1 MNFLNKLSQRRK
13 GAKANPRILPRS
25 FTEEKAKIL
34 LRLRVT
40 LWLNFLKN
48 MTSSSASPRLCV
60 RSSRDMFTGEELY
73 RAALA
78 MDLQWFASPEEE
90 GRTHEPT
97 DVTYR
102 KAREEGRV
110 AKSQEL
116 VAALGLLL
124 PAIAII
130 FLAPWML
137 RTCTEML
144 RFFFTRVNELDPLT
158 DRFTAGLF
166 INYFLR
172 LALPI
177 LSIAV
182 VAALLS
188 NIIQTGFLFST
199 KPLGPDFSRI
209 LPRFGRYFERIFSVE
224 GLFNLGKSV
233 FKMAVIGTV
242 AYFII
247 RSKFKEL
254 ANLQTAG
261 LWAGVTL
268 IASLAAR
275 LLVIAALLLLGLAI
289 PDVLFQRWQF
299 RQSLKMTRE
308 AAKEE
313 LKQDEG
319 DPEVRGRLK
328 RLYRELLSR
337 NMLNAVPNADV
348 VITNP
353 THYSVALLYV
363 MDQMDGPRVVA
374 KGEDELAFRI
384 REVAKENDVPVFSN
398 PPLTRAIYDRTEV
411 GDQIPDWCFNAV
423 ALILAKFYT
432 FEQMQEKAQKM
443 GKNHWASKMGA

>member
-1 MNFLNKLSQRRK
+1 MKNIDLY
-13 GAKANPRILPRS
+13 KAVL
-25 FTEEKAKIL
+25 
-34 LRLRVT
+34 V
-40 LWLNFLKN
+40 
-48 MTSSSASPRLCV
+48 
-60 RSSRDMFTGEELY
+60 
-73 RAALA
+73 

-90 GRTHEPT
+90 GRTREPT

-116 VAALGLLL
+116 IAALGLLL
-124 PAIAII
+124 PAIAIV

-137 RTCTEML
+137 KTCVEML

-158 DRFTAGLF
+158 DKVTAGIF

-177 LSIAV
+177 LCIALV
-182 VAALLS
+182 TALFS
-188 NIIQTGFLFST
+188 NIIQVGFLFST
-199 KPLGPDFSRI
+199 KPLGPDFNRV
-209 LPRFGRYFERIFSVE
+209 LPKFGRYFGKIFSME

-233 FKMAVIGTV
+233 FKMIFIGAV

-247 RSKFKEL
+247 QSKFREL
-254 ANLQTAG
+254 VNLQRTG
-261 LWAGVTL
+261 LWEGIAL
-268 IASLAAR
+268 IASLASK
-275 LLVIAALLLLGLAI
+275 LLIIVALLLLGLSI
-289 PDVLFQRWQF
+289 PDILFQRWQF
-299 RQSLKMTRE
+299 RQSLKMTRQT
-308 AAKEE
+308 AKEE

-328 RLYRELLSR
+328 RLYRDLLSR
-337 NMLNAVPNADV
+337 NLMNTVPNADV

-363 MDQMDGPRVVA
+363 MDQMEGPRVVA

-384 REVAKENDVPVFSN
+384 REIAKEHNVPVYSN
-398 PPLTRAIYDRTEV
+398 PPLTRAIYDKTEV
-411 GDQIPDWCFNAV
+411 GDQIPEWCFNAV

-432 FEQMQEKAQKM
+432 YDQMQEKAQKM
-443 GKNHWASKMGA
+443 GKSHWASSMMRMGA

>member
-1 MNFLNKLSQRRK
+1 MILRKYFL
-13 GAKANPRILPRS
+13 RI
-25 FTEEKAKIL
+25 FTTNQHEPTRAEEKYDAASL
-34 LRLRVT
+34 CG
-40 LWLNFLKN
+40 LWLKN
-48 MTSSSASPRLCV
+48 
-60 RSSRDMFTGEELY
+60 DDLY

-78 MDLQWFASPEEE
+78 MDLQWFATPEEE

-116 VAALGLLL
+116 VASLGLLL
-124 PAIAII
+124 PAIAL
-130 FLAPWML
+130 FVLAPWML
-137 RTCTEML
+137 RTCVEML

-158 DRFTAGLF
+158 DRVTAGLF

-172 LALPI
+172 LSLPI
-177 LSIAV
+177 LSIALV
-182 VAALLS
+182 TALFS
-188 NIIQTGFLFST
+188 NIIQTGFLFTT
-199 KPLGPDFSRI
+199 KPLGPDFSKI
-209 LPRFGRYFERIFSVE
+209 LPKFGRYFGKIFSME

-233 FKMAVIGTV
+233 FKMVVIGIV

-247 RSKFKEL
+247 QSRFREL
-254 ANLQTAG
+254 INLQRSG
-261 LWAGVTL
+261 LWEGITL
-268 IASLAAR
+268 IASLASR
-275 LLVIAALLLLGLAI
+275 LLIIVALLLLGLAI
-289 PDVLFQRWQF
+289 PDILFQRWQF

-308 AAKEE
+308 SAKEE

-328 RLYRELLSR
+328 RLYRDLLSK
-337 NMLNAVPNADV
+337 NMMNAVPHADV

-363 MDQMDGPRVVA
+363 MDQMEGPKVVA
-374 KGEDELAFRI
+374 KGEDEMAFRI
-384 REVAKENDVPVFSN
+384 REIAKENNVPVYSN

-411 GDQIPDWCFNAV
+411 GDQIPQWCFNAV

-432 FEQMQEKAQKM
+432 FDQMQKKSQKL
-443 GKNHWASKMGA
+443 GKNHWASRMGA

>member
-1 MNFLNKLSQRRK
+1 MK
-13 GAKANPRILPRS
+13 
-25 FTEEKAKIL
+25 EL
-34 LRLRVT
+34 LQ
-40 LWLNFLKN
+40 
-48 MTSSSASPRLCV
+48 
-60 RSSRDMFTGEELY
+60 GEQLLL
-73 RAALA
+73 AALA
-78 MDLQWFASPEEE
+78 MDLQWFATPEEE

-116 VAALGLLL
+116 IAALGLLL
-124 PAIAII
+124 PALGIVA
-130 FLAPWML
+130 LAPSML

-144 RFFFTRVNELDPLT
+144 RFFYTRVNELDPLT
-158 DRFTAGLF
+158 DRMIAGIF
-166 INYFLR
+166 FNYFLR

-182 VAALLS
+182 VSALFS
-188 NIIQTGFLFST
+188 NLIQTRFLFST
-199 KPLGPDFSRI
+199 KPLGPDFSKI
-209 LPRFGRYFERIFSVE
+209 LPKFGRYFEKIFSVE

-233 FKMAVIGTV
+233 FKMAFIGII

-247 RSKFKEL
+247 RSRIKEL
-254 ANLQTAG
+254 VNLQHAG
-261 LWAGVTL
+261 LWMGINL

-275 LLVIAALLLLGLAI
+275 LLIIVALLLLALAV
-289 PDVLFQRWQF
+289 PDLLFQRWQF

-308 AAKEE
+308 SAKEE

-363 MDQMDGPRVVA
+363 MDQMEGPRVVA
-374 KGEDELAFRI
+374 KGEDDLAFKIRELA
-384 REVAKENDVPVFSN
+384 KDNGVPVFAN
-398 PPLTRAIYDRTEV
+398 PPLARAIYDRTDV
-411 GDQIPDWCFNAV
+411 GDQIPDWCFSAV
-423 ALILAKFYT
+423 AVILAKFYT
-432 FEQMQEKAQKM
+432 FDEMHQKAKKM
-443 GKNHWASKMGA
+443 GKNHWTAKMGA

>member
-1 MNFLNKLSQRRK
+1 M
-13 GAKANPRILPRS
+13 
-25 FTEEKAKIL
+25 
-34 LRLRVT
+34 RVIT
-40 LWLNFLKN
+40 
-48 MTSSSASPRLCV
+48 R
-60 RSSRDMFTGEELY
+60 EELSGNALY
-73 RAALA
+73 LAALG
-78 MDLQWFASPEEE
+78 MDLQWFATPEEE

-110 AKSQEL
+110 AKSQDII
-116 VAALGLLL
+116 AALGLLL
-124 PAIAII
+124 PAIAIY

-137 RTCTEML
+137 RTCAEML
-144 RFFFTRVNELDPLT
+144 RFFFTRINELDPLT
-158 DRFTAGLF
+158 DRVTAALF
-166 INYFLR
+166 MNYFLR

-177 LSIAV
+177 LSIAL
-182 VAALLS
+182 VAALFS
-188 NIIQTGFLFST
+188 NWVQTGFLFST
-199 KPLGPDFSRI
+199 KPLGPDFSKI

-224 GLFNLGKSV
+224 GLVNLLKSV
-233 FKMAVIGTV
+233 LKMGIIGTV
-242 AYFII
+242 AYII
-247 RSKFKEL
+247 VRSKFNEL
-254 ANLQTAG
+254 ANLQKAG
-261 LWAGVTL
+261 LWQGVSL
-268 IASLAAR
+268 IASLAGK
-275 LLVIAALLLLGLAI
+275 LLIIVALLLLGLSI
-289 PDVLFQRWQF
+289 PDFMFQRWQF

-308 AAKEE
+308 TAKEE

-384 REVAKENDVPVFSN
+384 REIAKENNVPVYSN

-432 FEQMQEKAQKM
+432 FEQMQEKAQKL
-443 GKNHWASKMGA
+443 GKDHWTARMGA